1 MSEAM
6 NPDHDHNVLP
16 FTKRSGEAHVPTDSL
31 FALDDTS
38 LSDDFINERIAEEID
53 RKDLLRLETR
63 EERSRYF
70 INTALIIVG
79 ATYHFAD
86 LRTKDRQDAVHTLA
100 ITKLV
105 SEAERHLENVESQ
118 DGMRQLRAELSDI
131 YDSLQNT
138 NLIRTFKLLEK
149 RYQTKYPAEL
159 VKAKHMAL
167 LVLATP
173 QPE

>member
-6 NPDHDHNVLP
+6 HPDHDHNVLP
-16 FTKRSGEAHVPTDSL
+16 FTKPNGEALERTDSL
-31 FALDDTS
+31 LALDDTS
-38 LSDDFINERIAEEID
+38 LSDDVISERVAEEID

-70 INTALIIVG
+70 INTALIIAG
-79 ATYHFAD
+79 TTYHFAD
-86 LRTKDRQDAVHTLA
+86 LRTKDRQDAIHTLA

-105 SEAERHLENVESQ
+105 SEAERHLDNVEAQ
-118 DGMRQLRAELSDI
+118 DGMRKLRAELSDI
-131 YDSLQNT
+131 YDSLQDT

-159 VKAKHMAL
+159 VKAKHIAL

-173 QPE
+173 RPE